1 MDRTDR
7 RAVRRSRVLGITA
20 RLVAAAAVGLAVA
33 LLAVGN
39 TPLLF
44 LVPSTDLPRMH
55 VDFETFRASA
65 VALLHGRDIYDAGAV
80 LHNLNPP
87 VLSALFAPLGLLD
100 PVLGYRILVGIT
112 VMVAVGS
119 VLTAARELGIGR
131 RWTVAGAV
139 ALLASSP
146 LHGTVLLGQIYGL
159 LLLGVTAGWIAERR
173 GHPHLAAVL
182 YGVTVAIKPSLAPLL
197 LLPAVQR
204 RWPEFRTGLL
214 AAAAAT
220 LAGLAAAGW
229 SSGPHWLRM
238 VLAEPVA
245 TIPDNASLPG
255 LAIRWGLPS
264 VVGTVVGAVVVAGT
278 LAWFGVRTRRSGPDA
293 ARGLD
298 PAGTAPWAVLAAGLL
313 VAPISWHNYLVILWP
328 GLLLVVASGRPGD
341 ARRAV
346 VAALFALAAIPVSW
360 ADLWPAGNPVSAL
373 ALALYSAILLVTW
386 LTLLRPSIG
395 AWSRGTGALPGTGR
409 FFRSAEVP
417 ARPPA

>member
-1 MDRTDR
+1 M
-7 RAVRRSRVLGITA
+7 
-20 RLVAAAAVGLAVA
+20 A

-39 TPLLF
+39 TPLLL
-44 LVPSTDLPRMH
+44 LVPSTDMPRMH

-65 VALLHGRDIYDAGAV
+65 VALLHGADVYDAGAV

-87 VLSALFAPLGLLD
+87 VLAALFAPFGLLD
-100 PVLGYRILVGIT
+100 PVIGYRILVAIT
-112 VMVAVGS
+112 VLIAVAS
-119 VLTAARELGIGR
+119 VLATTRELGIGR
-131 RWTVAGAV
+131 WWGGMALL

-146 LHGTVLLGQIYGL
+146 LHGTLLLGQIYGL

-173 GHPHLAAVL
+173 GHPRLAAVL

-204 RWPEFRTGLL
+204 RWPEFRAGLL

-220 LAGLAAAGW
+220 LAGIVAAGVA
-229 SSGPHWLRM
+229 SGPHWLRM

-245 TIPDNASLPG
+245 ISPDNASLPG
-255 LAIRWGLPS
+255 LAMRWGLPS
-264 VVGTVVGAVVVAGT
+264 VVGTVVGGVIAVGT
-278 LAWFGVRTRRSGPDA
+278 LGWFGVRTRRYGIDA
-293 ARGLD
+293 ARGTD

-313 VAPISWHNYLVILWP
+313 AAPISWHNYLIVLWP

-346 VAALFALAAIPVSW
+346 VAAILALATIPVSYG
-360 ADLWPAGNPVSAL
+360 DLWSAGNPVSAV
-373 ALALYSAILLVTW
+373 ALALYSAILLVSW

-395 AWSRGTGALPGTGR
+395 PWAAATGAPPGTGR
-409 FFRSAEVP
+409 FFRSAEVA
-417 ARPPA
+417 ARPPV

>member
-1 MDRTDR
+1 
-7 RAVRRSRVLGITA
+7 
-20 RLVAAAAVGLAVA
+20 VA

-39 TPLLF
+39 TPLLL
-44 LVPSTDLPRMH
+44 LVPSTDMPRMH

-87 VLSALFAPLGLLD
+87 VLAALFAPLGLLD
-100 PVLGYRILVGIT
+100 PVVGYRILVGIT
-112 VMVAVGS
+112 ALIAVGC
-119 VLTAARELGIGR
+119 VLATTRELGIGR
-131 RWTVAGAV
+131 WWGGLALL

-146 LHGTVLLGQIYGL
+146 LHGTILLGQIYGL

-173 GHPHLAAVL
+173 GHPRLAAVL
-182 YGVTVAIKPSLAPLL
+182 YGVTVAVKPSLAPLL

-220 LAGLAAAGW
+220 AVGLVAAGP
-229 SSGPHWLRM
+229 SSGWNWLRM
-238 VLAEPVA
+238 VAAEPVA

-264 VVGTVVGAVVVAGT
+264 VVGTVVGGLAVVGT
-278 LAWFGVRTRRSGPDA
+278 LWWFWRRTRRFGVDA
-293 ARGLD
+293 AHGTD

-313 VAPISWHNYLVILWP
+313 AAPISWHNYLILLWP

-346 VAALFALAAIPVSW
+346 VAALFALSVIPVSY
-360 ADLWPAGNPVSAL
+360 ADLWPAGNPVSAV
-373 ALALYSAILLVTW
+373 ALALYSAILTVTW
-386 LTLLRPSIG
+386 LTLLRPAVGPSV
-395 AWSRGTGALPGTGR
+395 AVAVPDS
-409 FFRSAEVP
+409 FRSAEVV
-417 ARPPA
+417 ARPPG